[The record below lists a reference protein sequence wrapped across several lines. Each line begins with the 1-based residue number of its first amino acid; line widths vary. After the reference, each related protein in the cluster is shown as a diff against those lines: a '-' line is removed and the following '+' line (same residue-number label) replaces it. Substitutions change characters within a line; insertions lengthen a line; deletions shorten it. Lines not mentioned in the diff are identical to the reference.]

1 MKHEIDL
8 KNYEIRTDLIDFYL
22 NNCIYNNN
30 YKNINIKRYY
40 NDSNKMNKGNYTV
53 ISYDDITDTDNY
65 YNVCDVLIK
74 ELNYILKKN
83 NINEKDSCLIVG
95 LGNNESTPDSLGPK
109 TIENVIVTNPIYELN

>member
-53 ISYDDITDTDNY
+53 ISYDDITDTDIT
-65 YNVCDVLIK
+65 DS
-74 ELNYILKKN
+74 
-83 NINEKDSCLIVG
+83 INDF
-95 LGNNESTPDSLGPK
+95 
-109 TIENVIVTNPIYELN
+109 

>member
-65 YNVCDVLIK
+65 LVCIFHL
-74 ELNYILKKN
+74 LFFNFFW
-83 NINEKDSCLIVG
+83 
-95 LGNNESTPDSLGPK
+95 
-109 TIENVIVTNPIYELN
+109 

>member
-40 NDSNKMNKGNYTV
+40 NNSNKMNKGNYTV

-74 ELNYILKKN
+74 ELNYILKKYF
-83 NINEKDSCLIVG
+83 IIKILEMQK
-95 LGNNESTPDSLGPK
+95 
-109 TIENVIVTNPIYELN
+109 

>member
-53 ISYDDITDTDNY
+53 ISYDDITDKDNN
-65 YNVCDVLIK
+65 YNVCDVLI
-74 ELNYILKKN
+74 I
-83 NINEKDSCLIVG
+83 
-95 LGNNESTPDSLGPK
+95 
-109 TIENVIVTNPIYELN
+109 

>member
-53 ISYDDITDTDNY
+53 ISYDDITDKDKY
-65 YNVCDVLIK
+65 YNIYNILIK
-74 ELNYILKKN
+74 K
-83 NINEKDSCLIVG
+83 IN
-95 LGNNESTPDSLGPK
+95 
-109 TIENVIVTNPIYELN
+109 

>member
-53 ISYDDITDTDNY
+53 ISYDDITDTDN
-65 YNVCDVLIK
+65 
-74 ELNYILKKN
+74 
-83 NINEKDSCLIVG
+83 
-95 LGNNESTPDSLGPK
+95 
-109 TIENVIVTNPIYELN
+109 